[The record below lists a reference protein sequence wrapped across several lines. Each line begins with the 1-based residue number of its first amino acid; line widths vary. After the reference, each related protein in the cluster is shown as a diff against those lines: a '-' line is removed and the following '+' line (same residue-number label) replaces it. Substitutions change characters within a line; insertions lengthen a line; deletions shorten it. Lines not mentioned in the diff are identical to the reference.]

1 MTQLQSPD
9 QILPAPGVPPKK
21 LTAWKNEPTLDIL
34 KGDME
39 AAKPSHDEQ
48 VTRINHWVALRD
60 VKGKAAPPKVKGR
73 SSVQPKLIRRQA
85 EWRYSALSEPFLGS
99 DKLFEVKPTSW
110 EDRPGAQQ
118 NELVLNWQ
126 FRTKMNRVKFVD
138 DFVRCTVDEGTS
150 VVRLGWKRVSKKVK
164 QQVPKFAHFEID
176 TQQQMQALQQ
186 ALSLAQTD
194 PKTYAEQ
201 VPPEMQSA
209 VSLYQ
214 ENGQMTY
221 AVKTGMETVEVD
233 QLLENRPTAE
243 VIDIRNFFLD
253 PSCNGDTDKALFAIV
268 SFETNKAELQKEP
281 DRYKN
286 LDAVNW
292 EGASPV
298 QEPDHATST
307 PQDFQFKDLSRKKV
321 VAYEYWGMY
330 DINGDGTLVPIVAT
344 WIADTVIRMELN
356 PFPDQKIPFVVV
368 PYLPIKRAAY
378 GEPDAEMLEDNQKIL
393 GAVTRGMIDL
403 MGRSANGQQ
412 GFAKGMLDPLN
423 RRRYENGQDYEFNPN
438 MPIQQGLIE
447 HKYPELPQ
455 SALTMV
461 QYMNQ
466 DAEALTGVKSFSGG
480 VSGEAYGQV
489 AAGIKGALDA
499 AAKREMS
506 ILRRLAFGMTQI
518 GMKIVS
524 MNQAFLSDK
533 EVVRVTNEKFET
545 VNRDDLIGN
554 FDLKVDISTA
564 EIDNQQAQDLA
575 FMLQTLGPKADWSF
589 TALILSEIARL
600 KRMPDL
606 AHKIATF
613 QPQPDP
619 FQQKLQQLQLQKE
632 QSEIDRNEAQAD
644 YYRAQA
650 GKAGAETDKANLDFV
665 EQETGTKH
673 ARDMEKQA
681 GQAEGNQ
688 QLEVTKALL
697 AKRKQAN
704 GAESKPDIEA
714 AVGYNALSKAQ
725 SGAGQAPVAN
735 PTIPQTNFGVPQP
748 AQPLSRPA

>member
-1 MTQLQSPD
+1 MKIDSPD
-9 QILPAPGVPPKK
+9 QVLPAPQVPVKK
-21 LTAWKNEPTLDIL
+21 LTKWANEPTLEVL
-34 KGDME
+34 KGDLE

-48 VTRINHWVALRD
+48 VTRINHWVNLMN

-110 EDRPGAQQ
+110 EDKAGAVQ

-164 QQVPKFAHFEID
+164 QQVPVFQHFEIE
-176 TQQQMQALQQ
+176 TQPQMQQLQQ
-186 ALSLAQTD
+186 ALSLSQQD
-194 PKTYAEQ
+194 PKSYAEQ
-201 VPPEMQSA
+201 VPPELQSA
-209 VSLYQ
+209 VSHYQ
-214 ENGQMTY
+214 ETGQMTY
-221 AVKTGMETVEVD
+221 AQQSGMQTVD
-233 QLLENRPTAE
+233 TDHLLENRPTAE
-243 VIDIRNFFLD
+243 VIDVRNFYLD

-281 DRYKN
+281 ERYKN

-292 EGASPV
+292 EGASTV
-298 QEPDHATST
+298 QDPDHATNT
-307 PQDFQFKDLSRKKV
+307 PQDFQFKDLARKKV
-321 VAYEYWGMY
+321 VAYEYWGLY
-330 DINGDGTLVPIVAT
+330 DVNGDGALVPIVAT
-344 WIADTVIRMELN
+344 WIANTIVRMELN

-412 GFAKGMLDPLN
+412 GFAKGMLDPMN

-438 MPIQQGLIE
+438 LPIQNGLIE
-447 HKYPELPQ
+447 HKYPELPN

-480 VSGEAYGQV
+480 VSGESYGQV
-489 AAGIKGALDA
+489 AAGIRGALDA

-533 EVVRVTNEKFET
+533 EVVRVTNEEFVT
-545 VNRDDLIGN
+545 VNRDELIGN

-564 EIDNQQAQDLA
+564 EVDNQQSQDLA

-613 QPQPDP
+613 KPQPDP
-619 FQQKLQQLQLQKE
+619 VAQQMQQLQMQKE
-632 QSEIDRNEAQAD
+632 QSEIERNQAQAQLFL
-644 YYRAQA
+644 AQA
-650 GKAGAETDKANLDFV
+650 KMAGSQGDLNNLNYV

-725 SGAGQAPVAN
+725 SGAGQQPVAN
-735 PTIPQTNFGVPQP
+735 PTIPQGNFGVAQP
-748 AQPLSRPA
+748 A